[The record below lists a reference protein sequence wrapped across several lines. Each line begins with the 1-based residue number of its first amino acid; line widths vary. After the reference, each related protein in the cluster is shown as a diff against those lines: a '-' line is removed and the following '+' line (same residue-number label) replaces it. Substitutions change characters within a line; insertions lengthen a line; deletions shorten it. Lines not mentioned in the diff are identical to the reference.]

1 MLMRRTANLTRF
13 GCLAALISCAASACG
28 GQAASDPPNTVAG
41 ASGASTTDTTSGG
54 KPANQGGNGG
64 NAGATQPAAGSGS
77 GGLAGSAGAG
87 GATVT
92 LPARSSVSLEGNPFY
107 TRAQRLTN
115 SQWQRAVV
123 DVLRLANAPNLAA
136 DFETP
141 VAIKDFTNNEQ
152 VLSVTSRLAQSYETA
167 AEAAAALATGSDAA
181 LAALYGGADA
191 EGFVREFGRRA
202 FRRPLTTEE
211 EQKYLALFAQGET
224 LYGAGFANGSALVIR
239 AMLQAP
245 AFLYRTELGAA
256 GDPLDGYELASKLSF
271 WLLGTTPSDA
281 LLDSAAAGELD
292 STERLE
298 ATARQMLDQAA
309 AVEVMRDFHGQLLHF
324 GRYATIDKVGVAEY
338 TQALN
343 AELEEASYL
352 FFDRMVEENLGL
364 REVFS
369 SSTGYVGPAMAAIYG
384 VPAPASGFEARDL
397 GSSRAGFFTQ
407 LPFLIL
413 HSHNDTPD
421 PIRRGL
427 TLHTDMLCAELGA
440 PIADIPTIP
449 PLEPGQTNRE
459 RITALIGSCGGA
471 CHGVF
476 MDPLG
481 FAFENFDGM
490 GRERTTDNGKPVDT
504 ASSYPFAEGTE
515 SFEGAAE
522 LMEIMAQSPQAHTC
536 YSKKLASYALQR
548 DIVEP
553 DRPLLEDM
561 AAVSRDQS
569 LKELVI
575 SLVRDPAFRL
585 RQENLP

>member
-1 MLMRRTANLTRF
+1 MGRTATLTRS
-13 GCLAALISCAASACG
+13 GCLAALVACAACG
-28 GQAASDPPNTVAG
+28 GQSASDAPNPASAG
-41 ASGASTTDTTSGG
+41 SGASTTGTTTGG
-54 KPANQGGNGG
+54 KPANHGGNGG
-64 NAGATQPAAGSGS
+64 ATQPTAGSGSGGRAGS

-87 GATVT
+87 GVPTA
-92 LPARSSVSLEGNPFY
+92 PIRSSVSLQGNPFY

-115 SQWQRAVV
+115 SQWQHAVA
-123 DVLRLANAPNLAA
+123 DILRLTNAPNLAA

-141 VAIKDFTNNEQ
+141 VAVRDFTNNEQ
-152 VLSVTSRLAQSYETA
+152 VLSVTGRLAQSYETA

-181 LAALYGGADA
+181 LSALYGGTDS

-202 FRRPLTTEE
+202 FRRPLTAEE
-211 EQKYLALFAQGET
+211 EQKYLAVFAQGET
-224 LYGAGFANGSALVIR
+224 LYGAGFANGGALVIR

-256 GDPLDGYELASKLSF
+256 GDALDGYEVASKLSF

-292 STERLE
+292 SEQGLE
-298 ATARQMLDQAA
+298 EVARGMLEQAGA
-309 AVEVMRDFHGQLLHF
+309 LEVMRDFHGQLLHF
-324 GRYATIDKVGVAEY
+324 ARYSAIAKAGVPEY
-338 TQALN
+338 TEALN

-352 FFDRMVEENLGL
+352 FFDRVFEQNHGL
-364 REVFS
+364 REVFG
-369 SSTGYVGPAMAAIYG
+369 SSTGYVGAAMAAIYG
-384 VPAPASGFEARDL
+384 LPAPASGFEARDL

-413 HSHNDTPD
+413 YSTNDTPD
-421 PIRRGL
+421 PIHRGL
-427 TLHTDMLCAELGA
+427 FLHSDMLCADLAA
-440 PIADIPTIP
+440 PVADIPPIP

-504 ASSYPFAEGTE
+504 AASYPFAEGTA
-515 SFEGAAE
+515 FFDGAAE
-522 LMEIMAQSPQAHTC
+522 MMQILANSQQAHTC

-548 DIVEP
+548 DIVEL
-553 DRPLLEDM
+553 DRPLLEGM
-561 AAVSRDQS
+561 AAVSLDQS

-585 RQENLP
+585 RQETLP